1 MSHADRIVVT
11 GASGLLGATVC
22 LAARE
27 RGMAVTALYGR
38 HPFHAD
44 GIDARP
50 LELADEDAARALV
63 DQVRPS
69 SVVHCAA
76 ATNVDW
82 CEDHEDQ
89 AMRINAA
96 ASGALARAAACV
108 GARFA
113 YVSTDSVF
121 DGERGGY
128 TEDDA
133 PAPLNAYARSKL
145 AGERRVA
152 EALPDALVLRTNL
165 YGWNAQ
171 PKQSLGEWVLG
182 RLQGGAPFPGFAD
195 VVFAPLLANDLADAI
210 LDSLERGMAG
220 VWHLAA
226 ADAVSKYDFARALA
240 VEFGHDPE
248 LVTSARAADV
258 GFRAPRPRDTS
269 LDATRAA
276 AALGRPL
283 PTVGDGLRRFRALRD
298 GGYVNLLKACTPQ

>member
-1 MSHADRIVVT
+1 MSHGDRIVVT
-11 GASGLLGATVC
+11 GASGLLGANLC

-38 HPFHAD
+38 HPFAAE

-69 SVVHCAA
+69 SIVHCAA

-82 CEDHEDQ
+82 CEDHEDE
-89 AMRINAA
+89 AMRINAG
-96 ASGALARAAACV
+96 ASGALARAAASV

-152 EALPDALVLRTNL
+152 EALPEALVLRTNL

-182 RLQGGAPFPGFAD
+182 RLEAGVPFPGFAD
-195 VVFAPLLANDLADAI
+195 VTFAPLLANDLADAI
-210 LDSLERGMAG
+210 LDLLEGGMTG
-220 VWHLAA
+220 TWHLAS

-248 LVTSARAADV
+248 LVTPARAADV

-283 PTVGDGLRRFRALRD
+283 PAVGEGLRRFRALRD
-298 GGYVNLLKACTPQ
+298 GGYVNLLKSCTPQ